1 MNKQILDKYIK
12 RDITCFNVKCFIKE
26 LFKDKKCYKLGE
38 VQVCVI
44 SLPLL
49 SNGYTNVFKWKKI
62 SYIMICINIYP
73 YLQDE
78 KLTNKMKWFYIYVTA
93 FHELCHINLFMKYNT
108 EWNYCTYIAM
118 LEEINDIR
126 TSIFPKTIQWLI
138 PGNKTKNKIY
148 STSSVELLCKY
159 RSIKSAYNIFSSLL
173 VDEEKKLILMILKAS
188 KFLIDY
194 IEIGY
199 SRAGAP
205 YNKFN
210 RSVVQAQRLIKK
222 GYELLNDYP
231 QLCYIYT
238 PDGKIKSI
246 EKIFEERTD
255 ENSDFIDCIIFQMFI
270 NFELDYSLILENNT
284 DLKKHIELLANQYC
298 EKCIFYIENVEVGSV
313 LLKQEILDDNT
324 LLLLKN
330 VRYINKLMDKYHMVH
345 TGGSLFLVEL

>member
-222 GYELLNDYP
+222 GMNY
-231 QLCYIYT
+231 
-238 PDGKIKSI
+238 
-246 EKIFEERTD
+246 
-255 ENSDFIDCIIFQMFI
+255 
-270 NFELDYSLILENNT
+270 
-284 DLKKHIELLANQYC
+284 
-298 EKCIFYIENVEVGSV
+298 
-313 LLKQEILDDNT
+313 
-324 LLLLKN
+324 
-330 VRYINKLMDKYHMVH
+330 
-345 TGGSLFLVEL
+345 